1 MVTLDFVF
9 YMFVV
14 LAAIVGALRGWA
26 KELLVA
32 FSVILA
38 IFVLTVLE
46 TFVGFFSEYLAANG
60 PTAKFWASS
69 LVVFVLALAGYQTP
83 NIRALAQSAVREKF
97 QDSLLG
103 AILGAVNGYLI
114 IGSIWF
120 YLDQAGYPFS
130 YFISP
135 HTGGGAAVSTTLTL
149 IAYLPPAW
157 LAVPTIYF
165 AVAIAFTFVVIVF
178 I

>member
-9 YMFVV
+9 YMFIV
-14 LAAIVGALRGWA
+14 LGAVIGALRGWA

-46 TFVGFFSEYLAANG
+46 TFVGFFSEYLASNG

-83 NIRALAQSAVREKF
+83 NIRAIAQSAVREKF

-103 AILGAVNGYLI
+103 AILGGVNGYLI

-130 YFISP
+130 YFVAPSS
-135 HTGGGAAVSTTLTL
+135 GGEALRTTLTL

-157 LAVPTIYF
+157 LTVPTIYF